1 MGAFF
6 PIYTEGVLFC
16 SYLVDRRFDLWEMH
30 LMGDLSYGSFFPIY
44 TEGVLFCSYF
54 ADKKCDLWEICPIG
68 DIRYVKSPTWRHR
81 WH

>member
-1 MGAFF
+1 MGDLT
-6 PIYTEGVLFC
+6 YG
-16 SYLVDRRFDLWEMH
+16 RFDLWEMH

-68 DIRYVKSPTWRHR
+68 DIRYVKSPTWRH
-81 WH
+81 